1 MQSYAKIMLCYYY
14 VINTN
19 VNIWLHMMGH
29 NLRES
34 VNLRSTNFIK
44 YKYID
49 IFIIFGETF
58 LNVESG
64 L

>member
-1 MQSYAKIMLCYYY
+1 
-14 VINTN
+14 
-19 VNIWLHMMGH
+19 MGH